1 MPIADISPRW
11 RSKVVL
17 KRDLFSTIE
26 RGYFKTD
33 KGEVD
38 AILRRIDS
46 VPWWSRPLARH
57 LFSREVRTL
66 QRAPAGIGP
75 PLLDVGKQYLVR
87 GFINGV
93 ALHIAKPHG
102 DTGYFRSAKAALRTL
117 HRAGICHND
126 LAKEQNWL
134 QTADGRACL
143 TDFQLA
149 AIFTRRSK
157 LFRIA
162 AYEDLRHLL
171 KHKRRYTPDALTPSE
186 KRMLGRKSLPT
197 RIWMSTV
204 KRLYYA
210 VTRGLFNFSDR
221 EGAGNRLIK
230 DAPQIAARLKQHPQV
245 RDVAVVAY
253 PDRRVGTG
261 LYAFVEGIDLSEQSL
276 RDALKGGGNIAPPER
291 LQLVDAFPRRASG
304 EIRTEILQ
312 LVAMNQIDLIDPLI
326 ASETERGLVACIIAG
341 RRNLRDRTAF

>member
-1 MPIADISPRW
+1 MPTADISPRW
-11 RSKVVL
+11 RSEVVL

-26 RGYFKTD
+26 RGSFKSD
-33 KGEVD
+33 KGDVD
-38 AILRRIDS
+38 AILRRIDA

-57 LFSREVRTL
+57 LFSREVRAL
-66 QRAPAGIGP
+66 QRAPVGIAP
-75 PLLDVGKQYLVR
+75 PLLYAGEQYLVR
-87 GFINGV
+87 GFIAGV
-93 ALHIAKPHG
+93 ALHIAKPYG
-102 DTGYFRSAKAALRTL
+102 ETGYFRSAKAALHAL

-134 QTADGRACL
+134 RTSDGRACL

-149 AIFTRRSK
+149 ALFARRGK

-171 KHKRRYTPDALTPSE
+171 KHKRRYVPEALTAIE
-186 KRMLGRKSLPT
+186 KRVLARKSLLT
-197 RIWMSTV
+197 RVWMSTG

-210 VTRGLFNFSDR
+210 VTRGLFKFSDR
-221 EGAGNRLIK
+221 EGAGNRLVK

-245 RDVAVVAY
+245 REVAVVAY

-261 LYAFVEGIDLSEQSL
+261 LYAFVESSDLSEQRL
-276 RDALKGGGNIAPPER
+276 RDALNASSSIAAPEC
-291 LQLVDAFPRRASG
+291 LQLVDALPRRAGG

-326 ASETERGLVACIIAG
+326 ASETERALVDRIVAG
-341 RRNLRDRTAF
+341 RSNLRDRFSF